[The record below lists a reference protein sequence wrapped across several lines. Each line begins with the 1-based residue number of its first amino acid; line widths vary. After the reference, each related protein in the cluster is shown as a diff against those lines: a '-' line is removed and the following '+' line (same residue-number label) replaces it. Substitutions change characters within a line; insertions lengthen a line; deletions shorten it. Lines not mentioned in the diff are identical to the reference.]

1 MFPGKL
7 IHTNEITVL
16 LGENWFAQCTAYKAA
31 EIINHRLKSKI
42 YTIFVVFNVKTLE
55 RLQNQAPST
64 SIRIFLKTHLFL
76 SVLGSRPHGDGVFSH
91 RKRSFSK
98 TLSRVDLF
106 ENAVFMLSYGRV
118 KTELFEN
125 ADVVSEHAHGSLGTT
140 KGHFDCLFSFVEVR
154 TAKFECSSV
163 FVWTG
168 IFSKTLLVWTRIF
181 LKTDEK
187 RCVFKN
193 IRIRVDEA
201 SYKLKCSFGLPKELD
216 LRLVNVISSLCATN
230 CFQ

>member
-1 MFPGKL
+1 M
-7 IHTNEITVL
+7 
-16 LGENWFAQCTAYKAA
+16 
-31 EIINHRLKSKI
+31 
-42 YTIFVVFNVKTLE
+42 
-55 RLQNQAPST
+55 
-64 SIRIFLKTHLFL
+64 KTHLFL
-76 SVLGSRPHGDGVFSH
+76 SVLGERPHGDGVFGH
-91 RKRSFSK
+91 QKRIFSK

-106 ENAVFMLSYGRV
+106 ENAVFMFSCGRV

-125 ADVVSEHAHGSLGTT
+125 ADVKASIYDVSEHAHGSLGTT

-187 RCVFKN
+187 KMRFQKYPDTCGRGLSLV
-193 IRIRVDEA
+193 
-201 SYKLKCSFGLPKELD
+201 SFSLN
-216 LRLVNVISSLCATN
+216 RNSSLIIVLEHRQFANRDELNENHALTLIVNGSVC
-230 CFQ
+230 